1 VSQPVN
7 AHIRDLI
14 RARLEESARVQRAV
28 ADQAADDIAA
38 AARTIVDAFRSGHK
52 LLLCGNG
59 GSAADAQHVAGE
71 LVGRYLQ
78 ERRPLPAIAL
88 TADSAMLT
96 AIGNDYG
103 FDRVFARQVEALAR
117 PGDVLMAISTSGSS
131 PDVLAAV
138 EAARK
143 LGAKT
148 IGLTGETGGKLTA
161 LVDLCFRVP
170 SAETPRIQEAHIAVA
185 HVICEL
191 VEAELVA
198 GQV

>member
-1 VSQPVN
+1 MSQPVN

-88 TADSAMLT
+88 TADSAVLT

-170 SAETPRIQEAHIAVA
+170 SEETPRIQEAHIAVA

>member
-88 TADSAMLT
+88 TADSAVLT

-170 SAETPRIQEAHIAVA
+170 SEETPRIQEAHIAVA